1 METIICA
8 AKLSG
13 VDRSLFPL
21 QKYLQAMSEDE
32 LVKRLVSGPQVILR
46 DLKLEWNR
54 RHPEDPI
61 LPAI

>member
-1 METIICA
+1 
-8 AKLSG
+8 

>member
-1 METIICA
+1 LETIICA

-32 LVKRLVSGPQVILR
+32 LIKQLVSGPQVILR
-46 DLKLEWNR
+46 DLKL
-54 RHPEDPI
+54 
-61 LPAI
+61 

>member
-1 METIICA
+1 
-8 AKLSG
+8 

-32 LVKRLVSGPQVILR
+32 LIKQLVSGPQVILR